1 MPHTPQP
8 VIRVQSPITLAHVAL
23 QAEMLAFDIRAVKFM
38 SDEDVAELHRM
49 VARCLLFITVDPH
62 G

>member
-1 MPHTPQP
+1 M
-8 VIRVQSPITLAHVAL
+8 IRANAPITLAHVAL

-49 VARCLLFITVDPH
+49 VARCLLFIRSGDD
-62 G
+62 